1 LRYFCYANLGN
12 GKFGWTIKNYKGGE
26 TGNGMFET
34 KGIIID
40 GGRLKNE
47 PWEVFSELEKE
58 LGLEAYFNKDRFLR
72 RSDGYY

>member
-1 LRYFCYANLGN
+1 
-12 GKFGWTIKNYKGGE
+12 
-26 TGNGMFET
+26 MFET

-72 RSDGYY
+72 RSDGYYWRRFLGRTHFWTTNLGI

>member
-1 LRYFCYANLGN
+1 
-12 GKFGWTIKNYKGGE
+12 
-26 TGNGMFET
+26 MFET